1 MKLNDEKKEKRIK
14 NLMKLDLKKQFKE
27 LLYDRNDTI
36 EPNNI
41 FTKSNKNLANN
52 INEKLKYMSPIQNS
66 VKKQRNDDKFFSVKA
81 KPKISQ
87 RNINNQITDSPKLFD
102 YSEKAKFKT
111 KIYRVVGKKVN
122 NFGKIFEEKNNSLN
136 ELIQNFKTKILEVHK
151 KFKILSNSGNKNSE
165 SSVKIKSNSYKFIN
179 FNEIYIFERKI
190 VEFMEKRNI
199 FFIKIIKSIDSI
211 FSEDY
216 NINFDTLNDFY
227 NELNT
232 EANNLKQENYLVK
245 SEKNYNTLTLND
257 NESFENNNKTKN
269 KNMIDKIND
278 YNYKIFETLE
288 SPLSHREPINYVNTE
303 GDVKEKEH
311 HKFLLP
317 LLKKENFNKD
327 QLNTKSFRNV
337 SKPHELTSLN
347 NESIKHY
354 NIFNSKRRSVMGE
367 IGRNN
372 NNLLN
377 SLTNSK
383 DKKKITL
390 KYKNEN
396 HNLKDDEN
404 ETIKKNKH
412 HHSKD
417 REPTKKEI
425 KENKNHNHDLK
436 IRERDLTQKDE
447 ESKLKEI
454 IKFKRSSVARL
465 TVRDYGS
472 ISNVDNYILNYSPVK
487 KNKSKNK
494 NEHEH
499 EHEHVNDHEQ
509 EERISQINEKE
520 NENDNDNDN
529 NNDSVDNS
537 RIINKNNLN
546 LKLEF
551 ESDED
556 EPKDIKDSRDNYKDI
571 FSNDSKKEK
580 MLLIDT
586 NNKIIN
592 GDDND
597 NDIINNENNIDNE
610 NNNYNDKD
618 NDNDNDNDIINN
630 KIEQSFHGTQKN
642 LELNSDEDKKSIYNK
657 LDSSNEKLF
666 NHKKQENDSSSE
678 SIDNKDPLDDINYL
692 KKLREE
698 ENKLIKKDYLEDER
712 KEYENDND
720 NDNDNEDKNE
730 NEKIDTV
737 EKKNKFSRRKKRY
750 KTANKQNFLF

>member
-1 MKLNDEKKEKRIK
+1 MIINDEKKEKRIK

-27 LLYDRNDTI
+27 LIYDRNDTI

-52 INEKLKYMSPIQNS
+52 MNEKLKYMSPLQNS
-66 VKKQRNDDKFFSVKA
+66 VKKQRNDDKFFSVKV
-81 KPKISQ
+81 KPKFSQ
-87 RNINNQITDSPKLFD
+87 RSINNQITDSPKIFD

-122 NFGKIFEEKNNSLN
+122 NFGKIFEEKLNSLN
-136 ELIQNFKTKILEVHK
+136 ELIQNFKTKILEVHN
-151 KFKILSNSGNKNSE
+151 KFKILTNSDNKNSE
-165 SSVKIKSNSYKFIN
+165 ASVKIKSNSYKFIN

-199 FFIKIIKSIDSI
+199 FFIKIIKSISSI

-216 NINFDTLNDFY
+216 NINFDILNDFY

-232 EANNLKQENYLVK
+232 EANNLKQENYFVK
-245 SEKNYNTLTLND
+245 SENNYNTLTLNE
-257 NESFENNNKTKN
+257 NESIENNNNNKN
-269 KNMIDKIND
+269 KNIIDKIND

-288 SPLSHREPINYVNTE
+288 TPHSHREPINYVNTE

-311 HKFLLP
+311 HKFFLP
-317 LLKKENFNKD
+317 LLKKESFNKD
-327 QLNTKSFRNV
+327 QLNTKSFRNI
-337 SKPHELTSLN
+337 SKLHELTSLN
-347 NESIKHY
+347 NETIKHY

-372 NNLLN
+372 NILLN
-377 SLTNSK
+377 SITNSN

-390 KYKNEN
+390 KYKSEN
-396 HNLKDDEN
+396 HNLKDDVKN
-404 ETIKKNKH
+404 IIKKHKH

-417 REPTKKEI
+417 REPSKKEI
-425 KENKNHNHDLK
+425 KDNKSHKPDLK
-436 IRERDLTQKDE
+436 LRERDLTQKDE
-447 ESKLKEI
+447 EDRLKEI

-465 TVRDYGS
+465 TVRDYGN

-499 EHEHVNDHEQ
+499 EHELEQ
-509 EERISQINEKE
+509 EEKISQIKEKE
-520 NENDNDNDN
+520 NENDNE
-529 NNDSVDNS
+529 SVDNS

-551 ESDED
+551 ESEED
-556 EPKDIKDSRDNYKDI
+556 EPKDIRESKDKDK
-571 FSNDSKKEK
+571 FSNDGKKET
-580 MLLIDT
+580 MLLIDA

-592 GDDND
+592 GND
-597 NDIINNENNIDNE
+597 NDYDNNNNNNENDNYNNENNIDKE
-610 NNNYNDKD
+610 NNNY

-642 LELNSDEDKKSIYNK
+642 LELNSDEDKKSMYNK
-657 LDSSNEKLF
+657 LDSSNEKLI
-666 NHKKQENDSSSE
+666 NLKIQENNSSSD

-698 ENKLIKKDYLEDER
+698 ENKLIKKDYLSDER
-712 KEYENDND
+712 KEYDNDYDNYNDN
-720 NDNDNEDKNE
+720 NNDNEDKNE
-730 NEKIDTV
+730 NVKMDRV
-737 EKKNKFSRRKKRY
+737 GKNKKFSRRKERY
-750 KTANKQNFLF
+750 KTANRQNFLF

>member
-1 MKLNDEKKEKRIK
+1 MIINDEKKEKRIK

-27 LLYDRNDTI
+27 LIYDRNDTI

-52 INEKLKYMSPIQNS
+52 MNEKLKYMSPLQNS
-66 VKKQRNDDKFFSVKA
+66 VKKQRNDDKFFSVKV
-81 KPKISQ
+81 KPKFSQ
-87 RNINNQITDSPKLFD
+87 RSINNQITDSPKIFD

-122 NFGKIFEEKNNSLN
+122 NFGKIFEEKLNSLN
-136 ELIQNFKTKILEVHK
+136 ELIQNFKTKILEVHN
-151 KFKILSNSGNKNSE
+151 KFKILTNSDNKNSE
-165 SSVKIKSNSYKFIN
+165 ASVKIKSNSYKFIN

-199 FFIKIIKSIDSI
+199 FFIKIIKSISSI

-216 NINFDTLNDFY
+216 NINFDILNDFY

-232 EANNLKQENYLVK
+232 EANNLKQENYFVK
-245 SEKNYNTLTLND
+245 SENNYNTLTLNE
-257 NESFENNNKTKN
+257 NESIENNNNNKN
-269 KNMIDKIND
+269 KNIIDKIND

-288 SPLSHREPINYVNTE
+288 TPHSHREPINYVNTE

-311 HKFLLP
+311 HKFFLP
-317 LLKKENFNKD
+317 LLKKESFNKD
-327 QLNTKSFRNV
+327 QLNTKSFRNI
-337 SKPHELTSLN
+337 SKLHELTSLN
-347 NESIKHY
+347 NETIKHY

-372 NNLLN
+372 NILLN
-377 SLTNSK
+377 SITNSN

-390 KYKNEN
+390 KYKSEN
-396 HNLKDDEN
+396 HNLKDDVKN
-404 ETIKKNKH
+404 IIKKHKH

-417 REPTKKEI
+417 REPSKKEI
-425 KENKNHNHDLK
+425 KDNKNHKPDLK
-436 IRERDLTQKDE
+436 LRERDLTQKDE
-447 ESKLKEI
+447 EDRLKEI

-465 TVRDYGS
+465 TVRDYGN

-499 EHEHVNDHEQ
+499 EHELEQ
-509 EERISQINEKE
+509 EEKISQIKEKE
-520 NENDNDNDN
+520 NENDNE
-529 NNDSVDNS
+529 SVDNS

-551 ESDED
+551 ESEED
-556 EPKDIKDSRDNYKDI
+556 EPKDIRESIDKDK
-571 FSNDSKKEK
+571 FSNDGKKET
-580 MLLIDT
+580 MLLIDA

-592 GDDND
+592 GND
-597 NDIINNENNIDNE
+597 NDYDNNNNNENDNYNNENNIDKE
-610 NNNYNDKD
+610 NN

-642 LELNSDEDKKSIYNK
+642 LELNSDEDKKSMYNK
-657 LDSSNEKLF
+657 LDSSNEKLI
-666 NHKKQENDSSSE
+666 NLKIQENNSSS
-678 SIDNKDPLDDINYL
+678 DN
-692 KKLREE
+692 
-698 ENKLIKKDYLEDER
+698 
-712 KEYENDND
+712 
-720 NDNDNEDKNE
+720 NDNEDKNE
-730 NEKIDTV
+730 NVKMDRV
-737 EKKNKFSRRKKRY
+737 GKNKKFSRRKERY
-750 KTANKQNFLF
+750 KTANRQNFLF

>member
-1 MKLNDEKKEKRIK
+1 MKLNDERKEKRIK
-14 NLMKLDLKKQFKE
+14 SLMKVDLKKQFKV
-27 LLYDRNDTI
+27 LLNDRNDTI

-52 INEKLKYMSPIQNS
+52 MNEKLKYISPMQNS
-66 VKKQRNDDKFFSVKA
+66 VKNQRNDNKFFSVKV

-87 RNINNQITDSPKLFD
+87 RSINNQITESPKLFD

-122 NFGKIFEEKNNSLN
+122 NFGKIFEEKLNSLN
-136 ELIQNFKTKILEVHK
+136 ELTQNFKTKILEVHN

-190 VEFMEKRNI
+190 VEYMEKRNI

-227 NELNT
+227 NELNA
-232 EANNLKQENYLVK
+232 EANNLKQENYFVK

-257 NESFENNNKTKN
+257 NESFENNNKN

-337 SKPHELTSLN
+337 SKPLELTSLN

-354 NIFNSKRRSVMGE
+354 NIFNSKRRSVLGE

-390 KYKNEN
+390 KYKSEN

-412 HHSKD
+412 HHSKN

-425 KENKNHNHDLK
+425 KDNKSQNRDLK
-436 IRERDLTQKDE
+436 IRKRDLTQKDE
-447 ESKLKEI
+447 ESRLKEI

-499 EHEHVNDHEQ
+499 KHEHEHDHDNGYEQ
-509 EERISQINEKE
+509 KERISQINEKK
-520 NENDNDNDN
+520 NENDN

-571 FSNDSKKEK
+571 FNKDSKKDK

-592 GDDND
+592 GDDNGND
-597 NDIINNENNIDNE
+597 NFNNENNIDNE
-610 NNNYNDKD
+610 NNNYND
-618 NDNDNDNDIINN
+618 NDHDNDIINN

-642 LELNSDEDKKSIYNK
+642 LELNNDEDKKSIYNK

-666 NHKKQENDSSSE
+666 DHKKQDNHSSSE

-698 ENKLIKKDYLEDER
+698 ENKLIKKDYLTDES
-712 KEYENDND
+712 KEYE

-730 NEKIDTV
+730 NAKIDTV
-737 EKKNKFSRRKKRY
+737 EKKNKFLRRKERY